1 MSEHIRYKTVVEQV
15 MEKIKELIASGEY
28 KPHDRLASE
37 NELASRFGIG
47 RSSIREAIKVFQ
59 YLGIVKS
66 YTAKGTFV
74 CDRSSIST
82 EALTWSIIL
91 GNNDLYNLL
100 DLRML
105 LEEKGLTLLIDDYS
119 AQDQTACR
127 IVEQME
133 EQVERMKKAKS
144 EARLDDLIDADYS
157 FHDLVIQGA
166 KNPLFM
172 DIYHTLRSFLH
183 GVIKEVFYNR
193 IAVTTAPQTHQ
204 ALIDGIRSGD
214 HEETIRL
221 YRKHVATSKEKIRSR
236 VSK

>member
-1 MSEHIRYKTVVEQV
+1 

-28 KPHDRLASE
+28 KPNDRLASE
-37 NELASRFGIG
+37 SELAGRFGIG

-105 LEEKGLTLLIDDYS
+105 LEEKGITCLIADYK
-119 AQDQTACR
+119 ADIPEAGKILDQM
-127 IVEQME
+127 QQ
-133 EQVERMKKAKS
+133 QVERMKTAKKES
-144 EARLDDLIDADYS
+144 SLEDLIEADYS
-157 FHDLVIQGA
+157 FHELIIQGA
-166 KNPLFM
+166 KNPLYI

-183 GVIKEVFYNR
+183 SVIKEVFLNR
-193 IAVTTAPQTHQ
+193 LGVTTAPQTHQ
-204 ALIDGIRSGD
+204 ALINAIRRAD
-214 HEETIRL
+214 REEALRL
-221 YRKHVATSKEKIRSR
+221 YQKHVQTSKEKIKSRIRS
-236 VSK
+236 SPAKKSDISLA